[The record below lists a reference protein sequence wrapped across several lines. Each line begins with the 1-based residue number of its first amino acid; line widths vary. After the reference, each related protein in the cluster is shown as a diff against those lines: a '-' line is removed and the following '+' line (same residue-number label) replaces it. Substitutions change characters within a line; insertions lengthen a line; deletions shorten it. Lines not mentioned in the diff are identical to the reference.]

1 MGKAAGGIQ
10 LGKGIHPGRRITM
23 NYNRPYGIKPE
34 SIKDINRW
42 ILFFA
47 IAICITAL
55 MFSLL
60 MYQQLSH
67 GGSRIPLTK

>member
-1 MGKAAGGIQ
+1 MGKAGGGFQ
-10 LGKGIHPGRRITM
+10 FGKGRNPGPRIAVKYS
-23 NYNRPYGIKPE
+23 NPSGVKPE
-34 SIKDINRW
+34 SVQEIKRW